1 MSLERPAGV
10 ILTGGK
16 SSRMGVARK
25 ALIEFDGQPL
35 LSRVTDRLKAH
46 LEPLMLSC
54 ESENSDFDGFG
65 LPVVPDLL
73 PGYRGPLTG
82 LCSALQYLDDIGHSH
97 GLVLCP
103 CDAPFV
109 PHDLVQVML
118 EAGQGEKKPEGE
130 KKSVVVISYQGVLQ
144 PTFSMWQS
152 HHLPV
157 IREALFNKNMGGLKR
172 VLMSLP
178 HIVVEWADA
187 EPPPFFNV
195 NTPADLKTAQFWL
208 DRVQT

>member
-1 MSLERPAGV
+1 MRADRPAGV
-10 ILTGGK
+10 ILAGGK

-25 ALIEFDGQPL
+25 ALIGFDEQFL
-35 LSRVTDRLKAH
+35 LSRVTDRLTAQ
-46 LEPLMLSC
+46 LEPLLLSC
-54 ESENSDFDGFG
+54 ESENSDFEAFG
-65 LPVVPDLL
+65 LVVVPDLL
-73 PGYRGPLTG
+73 QGHRGPLTG
-82 LCSALQYLDDIGHSH
+82 LCSALQYLDDIGHRN

-109 PHDLVQVML
+109 PHDLVEVML
-118 EAGQGEKKPEGE
+118 EAGREGKSPDVGEKP
-130 KKSVVVISYQGVLQ
+130 VVVISYQGVLQ

-157 IREALFNKNMGGLKR
+157 IREALMKKNMGGLKR
-172 VLMSLP
+172 VLTSLP
-178 HIVVEWADA
+178 HTVVEWPED

-208 DRVQT
+208 DRAQT